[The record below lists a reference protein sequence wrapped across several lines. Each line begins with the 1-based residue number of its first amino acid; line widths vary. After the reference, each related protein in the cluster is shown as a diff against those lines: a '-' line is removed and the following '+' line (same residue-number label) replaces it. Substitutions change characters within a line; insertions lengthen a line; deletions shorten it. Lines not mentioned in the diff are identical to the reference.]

1 MDSSKYKAK
10 YLLTYLLVDNQHIVH
25 TYTVSQKSSR
35 RTVVHNFAQS
45 LNTDLFSNLF
55 TCTISRKFAIKSCEN
70 NRQPCGSR
78 SIINGSLLLL
88 PGLWLIH
95 LRSDWLWDWV
105 ISRLNDRVGFRSIIL
120 SLPLAYM
127 RNMAYNNVDSVLR
140 CGVQDCP
147 MKCLPRPLFT
157 KSNLARVSPF
167 GRFSRGRHFSEVNVT
182 PVVGVLTGGHDVARR
197 QYLRLRRQTWP
208 RGVEV

>member
-78 SIINGSLLLL
+78 SIINGRGVDPYGTGGTRPPQYL
-88 PGLWLIH
+88 
-95 LRSDWLWDWV
+95 
-105 ISRLNDRVGFRSIIL
+105 DR
-120 SLPLAYM
+120 
-127 RNMAYNNVDSVLR
+127 
-140 CGVQDCP
+140 
-147 MKCLPRPLFT
+147 
-157 KSNLARVSPF
+157 
-167 GRFSRGRHFSEVNVT
+167 
-182 PVVGVLTGGHDVARR
+182 GGHDHECPP
-197 QYLRLRRQTWP
+197 QYFWSNISYFLSMQCFLDKLKEFL
-208 RGVEV
+208 VF